1 MRENNRNS
9 IEKCRKKLPQFT
21 TMNVIDGQAGLVIYS
36 SLIFYSLTI
45 DNILNIIVLL
55 ILAGV
60 SIAML
65 TGENGILTQAEDAKN
80 ETEKAGVEEAVDI
93 AMAEYYMRKNAGE
106 GIELGDYLNEK
117 LEAGEFDNVTDNGDG
132 TYTVEKDGYEVIV
145 NEDGRQGEAQKAG
158 PRPTVENVKVVL
170 NSDGTGANLEEGTQ
184 PEGTKLY
191 INFGAKIEGGTIKS
205 VTSDNGTEVK
215 ETNGTYTMEVSK
227 NGKYK
232 FTIVGTVGGEEYT
245 TTYTVEV
252 KQYEI
257 SLKVGDY
264 VRYGI
269 TYTDMY
275 TDYEF
280 TEENGWRVLDPGTE
294 NPDGTYTGVKLIS
307 TGLPAYLY
315 YYGADIKSKETDK
328 TSTNPGTVGKW
339 AGNRTQRQNYL
350 DLFNPAN
357 SIESDP
363 NVYAAT
369 GLYYNFELI
378 KFVQGSTSAKNVGAY
393 KQIGTNTSGEISG
406 EEFKVEGVAEE
417 VHNLT
422 LAELNKARGES
433 ETSTTSTRSKDGA
446 TGLFYLRE
454 LKEYGY
460 SSEFPYYWL
469 ASPKNEYFS
478 KSNLNIVSQEGYI
491 QWYDNNTLEVRPV
504 VSLKSNI
511 EIEEVEI

>member
-1 MRENNRNS
+1 MKTKE
-9 IEKCRKKLPQFT
+9 IKGITL
-21 TMNVIDGQAGLVIYS
+21 IALVI
-36 SLIFYSLTI
+36 TV
-45 DNILNIIVLL
+45 IVLL

-145 NEDGRQGEAQKAG
+145 SEDGRQGEAQKAG

-232 FTIVGTVGGEEYT
+232 FTIVGTVGAEEYT
-245 TTYTVEV
+245 TIYTVEV
-252 KQYEI
+252 KQYEN

-264 VRYGI
+264 VRYGV

-280 TEENGWRVLDPGTE
+280 TEENGWRVLDPGEE
-294 NPDGTYTGVKLIS
+294 NPDGTYSGVKLIS
-307 TGLPAYLY
+307 TGVPANLY
-315 YYGADIKSKETDK
+315 YSFNGIKNIETDK
-328 TSTNPGTVGKW
+328 TEENPGTVGKW
-339 AGNRTQRQNYL
+339 AANAEQRQDYL
-350 DLFNPAN
+350 ELFKPN
-357 SIESDP
+357 ESEVNDEKI
-363 NVYAAT
+363 YAAA
-369 GLYYNFELI
+369 GLYYNFGLI
-378 KFVQGSTSAKNVGAY
+378 NFTQGTSPSKFEGGY
-393 KQIGTNTSGEISG
+393 KQIGGKTSGEITG
-406 EEFKVEGVAEE
+406 EKFIVEGIANE

-422 LAELNKARGES
+422 LAELNKARGLENNLNDVYTNVD
-433 ETSTTSTRSKDGA
+433 EKEGA
-446 TGLFYLRE
+446 TGLFYLRR
-454 LKEYGY
+454 LNKYGY
-460 SSEFPYYWL
+460 DSSEKPYYWL
-469 ASPKNEYFS
+469 AFPRTDNE
-478 KSNLNIVSQEGYI
+478 SNVTFVTYTGTFGNVFGSAGTGYGSGDT
-491 QWYDNNTLEVRPV
+491 YGVRPV
-504 VSLKSNI
+504 VSLEANI
-511 EIEEVEI
+511 KLEQI